1 MWSYCGESREL
12 PDGEAG
18 DSRRQRDRVFPAPG
32 CGTVY
37 KVTALSLIVH
47 NNEVRYRQRLVISI
61 LK

>member
-12 PDGEAG
+12 TDGDVDDG
-18 DSRRQRDRVFPAPG
+18 RRERDRVFPAPG

-37 KVTALSLIVH
+37 KVTALRFIVH
-47 NNEVRYRQRLVISI
+47 NIEVRYRQRLVISI